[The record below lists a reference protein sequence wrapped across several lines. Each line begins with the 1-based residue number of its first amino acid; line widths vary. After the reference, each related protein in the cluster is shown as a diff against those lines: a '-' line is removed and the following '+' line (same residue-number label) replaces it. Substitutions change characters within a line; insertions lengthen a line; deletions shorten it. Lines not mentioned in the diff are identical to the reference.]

1 MNSYNVN
8 SYNKYL
14 TSTWQEYIY
23 IFLAIGFIGSILCF
37 LGYDIA
43 TRKEYSIIVDD
54 QGIERKC
61 IVTTTF
67 YSRDTYTD
75 ENGNVVLVID
85 RTKE

>member
-1 MNSYNVN
+1 VN

-14 TSTWQEYIY
+14 TSTWQEYIV
-23 IFLAIGFIGSILCF
+23 IFLVIGFVGSIPCF
-37 LGYDIA
+37 IGYDIA

-67 YSRDTYTD
+67 YSRDTYME